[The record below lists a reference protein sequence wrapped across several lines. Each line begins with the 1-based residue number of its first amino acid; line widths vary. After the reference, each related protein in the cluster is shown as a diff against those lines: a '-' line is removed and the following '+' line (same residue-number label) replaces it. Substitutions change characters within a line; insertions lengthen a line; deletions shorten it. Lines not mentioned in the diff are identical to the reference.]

1 MESPTAVSP
10 SPAELRAVR
19 ARALARFRR
28 MLADMYPDNE
38 TLARYRDA
46 QGNDQEAA

>member
-1 MESPTAVSP
+1 MTPPAVSP

-19 ARALARFRR
+19 DRVKARFLR
-28 MLADMYPDNE
+28 MLADMYPNDE

-46 QGNDQEAA
+46 DGSDQEAA